1 MEHGGGT
8 KVSLGTFIRRR
19 RTELGLTQ
27 EELAARVGD
36 SVRQSDISR
45 LERDGVSLPRRNR
58 LEHIAKAL
66 DVSLGTLMR
75 QTGWLDDDVIA
86 EGQEVV
92 RSVGLSQSPEPPA
105 FVASPDIPPIHH
117 HESPGPAAS
126 RYDADEIE
134 DGASA
139 LNSAL
144 TRAAEVRRQTEA
156 ALRQSSITIERARRL
171 RSQR

>member
-1 MEHGGGT
+1 MEYSGGT

-19 RTELGLTQ
+19 RAELGLTQ

-58 LEHIAKAL
+58 LEHIARAL

-75 QTGWLDDDVIA
+75 QTGWLDDDTT

-92 RSVGLSQSPEPPA
+92 ASVGLSQSPEPPP

-156 ALRQSSITIERARRL
+156 AIQQSSITIERARRM
-171 RSQR
+171 RRQR